1 MLLLLEYIRE
11 TDKWMMLELNFNAD
25 MVIVKNFNGSIELIE
40 NPYELKLVILLEL
53 NNQSKLCYLWRGGIS
68 ILTIVTGADRVCVAC
83 IPNPLSEWIRS
94 D

>member
-68 ILTIVTGADRVCVAC
+68 ILTIVTGAD
-83 IPNPLSEWIRS
+83 
-94 D
+94 

>member
-1 MLLLLEYIRE
+1 
-11 TDKWMMLELNFNAD
+11 MMLELNFNAD

-68 ILTIVTGADRVCVAC
+68 ILTIVTGAD
-83 IPNPLSEWIRS
+83 
-94 D
+94 